1 KKRYEH
7 NNQIRIS
14 HGRPA
19 LTVETTLLQ
28 AMRRGLPACSGV
40 ALGVDRLLMLRVD
53 ADSIEDVIPLP
64 TTRA

>member
-1 KKRYEH
+1 
-7 NNQIRIS
+7 
-14 HGRPA
+14 
-19 LTVETTLLQ
+19 TVETTLLQ